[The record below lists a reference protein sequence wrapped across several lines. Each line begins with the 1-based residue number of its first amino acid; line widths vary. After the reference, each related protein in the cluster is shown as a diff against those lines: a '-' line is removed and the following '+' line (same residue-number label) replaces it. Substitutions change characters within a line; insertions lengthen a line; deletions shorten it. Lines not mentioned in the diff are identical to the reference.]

1 MENSRVLL
9 NKMKIELPYDI
20 AIPCLSAY
28 PKELKALY
36 QRYLY
41 THSSVI
47 HKSQKM

>member
-41 THSSVI
+41 THSSII